1 MIKLGITGGI
11 GSGKSIVANI
21 LAQML
26 IPIYEADKA
35 AKNIVEN
42 NFEIKTQIIDLLG
55 VESYDQNN
63 CYNKAYV
70 AKKVFDNNELLSKL
84 NAIVHPAVASDFE
97 NWLKQNKSSKIVAK
111 EAAIMSKNAG
121 LDKILF
127 VSAPIDL
134 RIERVLARDSQRSR
148 EQIMSIIEKQKSE
161 EEYTKIADFII
172 VNDDKTLLMPQ
183 ILEVIKQLL

>member
-42 NFEIKTQIIDLLG
+42 NFETKTKIIDLLG

-84 NAIVHPAVASDFE
+84 NAIVHPAVALDFE

-111 EAAIMSKNAG
+111 EAAIMNKNAG

-134 RIERVLARDSQRSR
+134 RIERVLARDSQRSK
-148 EQIMSIIEKQKSE
+148 EQIMSIIDKQKSE
-161 EEYTKIADFII
+161 EEYSKIADFII
-172 VNDDKTLLMPQ
+172 VNDDQTLLLPQ
-183 ILEVIKQLL
+183 IIEVIKQLQ